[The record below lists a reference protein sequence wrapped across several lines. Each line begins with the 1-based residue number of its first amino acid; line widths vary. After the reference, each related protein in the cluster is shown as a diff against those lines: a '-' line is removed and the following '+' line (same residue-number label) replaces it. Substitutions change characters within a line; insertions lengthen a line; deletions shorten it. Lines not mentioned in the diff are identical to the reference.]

1 MGIALGSSNDSK
13 PSLPL
18 DGIGA
23 GLERC
28 GRKTQA
34 LPGEMRVSATSPMWK
49 PDTRAS
55 IDSGDEHSPSF
66 GFICHGLRPIR
77 FSSSC
82 WALAG
87 RRIRYRLLFQHCP
100 SPRCLVGHTT
110 TKTRRRLGSFSNGRR
125 CNWWPSNTPV
135 FLDVR
140 LAYWRERAIFSD
152 RMGSGEFTDTTRAR

>member
-1 MGIALGSSNDSK
+1 MGIALGSSNDRK

-87 RRIRYRLLFQHCP
+87 RRIRYRLCFNTAQHRRRRFA
-100 SPRCLVGHTT
+100 SFA
-110 TKTRRRLGSFSNGRR
+110 TKT
-125 CNWWPSNTPV
+125 PPV
-135 FLDVR
+135 GIVQMAEAATGGPQTRPCFLMSV
-140 LAYWRERAIFSD
+140 
-152 RMGSGEFTDTTRAR
+152 